1 MLKKSKWKTI
11 FSSKKMSYYQKTL
24 DYIKS
29 QDTLSKIKS
38 YNLCKIIYP
47 LLTPKIYCVMKNFFS
62 GLVVDN
68 FGIKKKDGISFLDF
82 GSGNGFLLFF
92 LLNKFNIKKMLSI
105 ELSKNLIF
113 LQKKLLRKTKFLA
126 IDNKNTLFFNKVEDN
141 SYDFVFSCSVF
152 QYFKT
157 YRYAIDIVENFIRIG
172 RRKICLYDIKN
183 FEFKHEYLKNLR
195 ARQNIN
201 QSEFK
206 KKYKFCPIRF
216 YKKKFFLDKFSN
228 IEKVKKIIFMRMPV
242 GSLDRDFG
250 YSVIIELNYN

>member
-1 MLKKSKWKTI
+1 MIKKNKWNTI

-29 QDTLSKIKS
+29 QDSLLNIKS

-47 LLTPKIYCVMKNFFS
+47 GLTPKIYCAMKNFFS
-62 GLVVDN
+62 KLIVDN
-68 FGIKKKDGISFLDF
+68 FGKKIKDSISILDF

-113 LQKKLLRKTKFLA
+113 LQKKILHKTKFLL
-126 IDNKNTLFFNKVEDN
+126 IDNNNTLFFNKVKDN
-141 SYDFVFSCSVF
+141 SYDFVICCSVF
-152 QYFKT
+152 QYFIS
-157 YRYAIDIVENFIRIG
+157 YRYAIDIIENFIRIG
-172 RRKICLYDIKN
+172 KRKICLYDIKN
-183 FEFKHEYLKNLR
+183 FEFKHKYLKNLMD
-195 ARQNIN
+195 RQNISK
-201 QSEFK
+201 SEFK

-228 IEKVKKIIFMRMPV
+228 IEKVKKIIFKKMPV
-242 GSLDRDFG
+242 GSLDQDFG
-250 YSVIIELNYN
+250 YSVIIELN